1 MSADIEFDHRDS
13 LGIARLRGDVDITQA
28 GALREQLLGA
38 VRNDDLG
45 LVVDLTDARYV
56 DSVGVSLL
64 FELAE
69 RLSGRQLRFAVV
81 VPQEGLV
88 ERVLTI
94 VDLQS
99 VAEVHRDLNEALSGA
114 PPQLAAQAESVDP
127 SAHEREAERRDP
139 QSQPAVLVV
148 ARRFRD

>member
-1 MSADIEFDHRDS
+1 VSAHVELEHRDNM
-13 LGIARLRGDVDITQA
+13 GIARLSGDVDITQV
-28 GALREQLLGA
+28 GVLREQLLGA

-69 RLSGRQLRFAVV
+69 RLTGRQLRFAVV
-81 VPQEGLV
+81 IPREGLV

-94 VDLQS
+94 VDLSS
-99 VAEVHRDLNEALSGA
+99 VAEVHSDLDEALSA
-114 PPQLAAQAESVDP
+114 L
-127 SAHEREAERRDP
+127 RRT
-139 QSQPAVLVV
+139 
-148 ARRFRD
+148 

>member
-1 MSADIEFDHRDS
+1 MSASIEFDHRDS
-13 LGIARLRGDVDITQA
+13 VGIARLNGDVDITQA
-28 GALREQLLGA
+28 SVLREQLLGA
-38 VRNDDLG
+38 VRNDDIG

-81 VPQEGLV
+81 VPPEGLV

-94 VDLQS
+94 VDLKS
-99 VAEVHRDLNEALSGA
+99 VAEVHRDLNEALTA
-114 PPQLAAQAESVDP
+114 L
-127 SAHEREAERRDP
+127 RRG
-139 QSQPAVLVV
+139 
-148 ARRFRD
+148 